1 MNKLPTISVC
11 ASVRDEKEAIEGYI
25 ESLVGFADE
34 IVLSDTGSAD
44 NTIEIIKSM
53 QEKYPNLIK
62 LVCFDY
68 EGGFHYGEAKNNAL
82 KYATK
87 DYSMILDADER
98 LGKDFKSQIKQFLND
113 EKPTV
118 VSIRR
123 ADDLLTH
130 FIESVERIVKTGEN
144 IRFGV
149 DSENKVHEQFIHK
162 HSVKTFEPPIWHI
175 QRTTHWLNNPHKKFF
190 YLELEIDRT
199 PKTKSFFGHLLR
211 GLWMFQ
217 FKFKK
222 VYFNQKMKKD
232 GKAGFKYAFLRG
244 LYAFLIQ
251 FFVGLKPNNDY
262 KYWESKKYKE
272 KMSKLI

>member
-1 MNKLPTISVC
+1 
-11 ASVRDEKEAIEGYI
+11 
-25 ESLVGFADE
+25 
-34 IVLSDTGSAD
+34 
-44 NTIEIIKSM
+44 M

-62 LVCFDY
+62 LVYFDY

-82 KYATK
+82 KYASK

-98 LGKDFKSQIKQFLND
+98 LGKDFKSQIKQFLYD
-113 EKPTV
+113 EGPVV
-118 VSIRR
+118 VSVSRT
-123 ADDLLTH
+123 DDLLTH
-130 FIESVERIVKTGEN
+130 FIESVERIVKTNKN
-144 IRFGV
+144 IRFGI
-149 DSENKVHEQFIHK
+149 DSENKVHERFMHK
-162 HSVKTFEPPIWHI
+162 HDVKIFKPSIWHM
-175 QRTTHWLNNPHKKFF
+175 QKTTHWLNNSHKKFF

-199 PKTKSFFGHLLR
+199 PKTKSFIGHALR

-251 FFVGLKPNNDY
+251 IFVGLKPDDGY
-262 KYWESKKYKE
+262 KYWEDKKYKE
-272 KMSKLI
+272 KMDKLI